1 MFEYESIYTLELI
14 VSEYYLPTLFMGIG
28 TGLVIFF
35 ACWGI
40 VKIVS
45 FFKVLIK

>member
-14 VSEYYLPTLFMGIG
+14 VQDYFLPALFMGMG

-35 ACWGI
+35 ASWGL

-45 FFKVLIK
+45 FFKVLIR